1 MSWAISLFLHLS
13 FYEFFLFRGILGLK
27 IRVVFL
33 IVIIISMFVQNLGS
47 LELEG
52 YVLSLLWTKLY
63 TCFFIC
69 LCFFLLF
76 C

>member
-1 MSWAISLFLHLS
+1 MS
-13 FYEFFLFRGILGLK
+13 FFLFRGILGLK

-52 YVLSLLWTKLY
+52 YVLSLLWAKLY